1 MKQHTWQTHHT
12 VDIHTQVIIHKTQW
26 QSHHTWHI
34 YIYFS
39 CLFLLLL
46 RMHLIPLLSS
56 LLPYPV
62 ILVYL
67 ISSFSFLFLSLR
79 AAAVASRVCFLL
91 SCVSLR
97 FFSYLLLS
105 SSFLSSAVPGEL
117 AGGEIRG
124 RIDETDR
131 HLTVCVMNR
140 SRCWGTSLAI
150 CFCFC
155 PIHDPTVPSLSVHI
169 T

>member
-26 QSHHTWHI
+26 QSHHTWHLHI
-34 YIYFS
+34 FHLLVSSSVVHALDTSLIFITPLS
-39 CLFLLLL
+39 CYSGISHFVLLL
-46 RMHLIPLLSS
+46 S
-56 LLPYPV
+56 
-62 ILVYL
+62 
-67 ISSFSFLFLSLR
+67 LSLIE
-79 AAAVASRVCFLL
+79 SCCC
-91 SCVSLR
+91 CVSRL
-97 FFSYLLLS
+97 FSTIVRVSALLLLS
-105 SSFLSSAVPGEL
+105 SPLIFFSFICCPWGARRW
-117 AGGEIRG
+117 GEIRG